1 MFVFPDDAA
10 WDEVREA
17 VTFSVELG
25 DYRGTCVVPRR
36 VFHDLIGRRPSPE
49 ECVQHFHL
57 QRTEFER
64 VVEHKI
70 VARELEPDASILV
83 TMRDIRRF
91 RVQRPG

>member
-10 WDEVREA
+10 WNEDREA

-36 VFHDLIGRRPSPE
+36 VFHDLIGSRPSPE
-49 ECVQHFHL
+49 ACVEYFHL

-64 VVEHKI
+64 VVEAKI
-70 VARELEPDASILV
+70 VARELDDDANV
-83 TMRDIRRF
+83 TISMRDVRRF
-91 RVQRPG
+91 RR

>member
-25 DYRGTCVVPRR
+25 DYRGACVVPRR
-36 VFHDLIGRRPSPE
+36 VFHDLIGGRPTPE
-49 ECVQHFHL
+49 VCVQHFHL

-64 VVEHKI
+64 IVETKI
-70 VARELEPDASILV
+70 AARELEEDASILI
-83 TMRDIRRF
+83 TTRDVRRLS
-91 RVQRPG
+91 R

>member
-10 WDEVREA
+10 WDEAREA

-36 VFHDLIGRRPSPE
+36 VLHDLIGRRPTPE

-57 QRTEFER
+57 QRTQFER
-64 VVEHKI
+64 IVEAKI
-70 VARELEPDASILV
+70 IARELEPDASILV
-83 TMRDIRRF
+83 TSRDVRRF
-91 RVQRPG
+91 AGRA